1 MDQLFDKYDE
11 HMTYRHCC
19 YCSFRIH
26 SSHGDHIVVA
36 ALPKE
41 EEVEY
46 NAHVVDNIDGVTQRR
61 DKENDGV
68 DKSHLHRLQSSLV
81 DNRFLDY

>member
-1 MDQLFDKYDE
+1 MDQWFDKYDE

-19 YCSFRIH
+19 CCSFHIH
-26 SSHGDHIVVA
+26 SSHDDRNVA
-36 ALPKE
+36 AVLLE
-41 EEVEY
+41 EEAAY
-46 NAHVVDNIDGVTQRR
+46 NANGVDNIDGVTQRR

-68 DKSHLHRLQSSLV
+68 DKSHLHRLQSQIV